1 MGSMFELAKARE
13 AIRTTRRR
21 MQSVEDK
28 LRASSEPV
36 SFAAAKA
43 RGQLRKAEA
52 AVRDLKLLLEAG
64 RGGRV
69 NFALVAAIVVA
80 ERRVTEA
87 RDALGE
93 IDPND
98 LR

>member
-21 MQSVEDK
+21 MHSVEER
-28 LRASSEPV
+28 LRASSEPI
-36 SFAAAKA
+36 SFSTAKA
-43 RGQLRKAEA
+43 RRRLREAET
-52 AVRDLKLLLEAG
+52 AVKELKTLLDAG

-69 NFALVAAIVVA
+69 NFELVAAIVVA
-80 ERRVTEA
+80 EKRVTEA

-93 IDPND
+93 IDQ
-98 LR
+98 